1 MATVESYTLRD
12 ILRLLFSY
20 KVFFIVLPIPL
31 VIGAYVSS
39 ELKTPMYESS
49 VRMFIK
55 AEKKT
60 ESEFYRGLPSR
71 SIVSDHAELVISNT
85 VLGRVVDA
93 LKLYMIPP
101 DDEKISAS
109 PLKRAMIEFRQG
121 GVELQNDERK
131 MRNFALQRLGSR
143 IRVSPVKDSN
153 IFIITVKDYDPRS
166 VIRIANSV
174 SRSYVI
180 FDLEQQIEETKLKYG
195 EKNPAVLQLKDY
207 INDFKKTLGGELLP
221 DLKAIGPASVKIIA
235 QAEGANLQKKVPK
248 SMLMM
253 ISFITGIFLAAS
265 VAVISE
271 YASNTFS
278 SPRQA
283 VEHLNL
289 PFLGSIPKGNLKDLL
304 IQRGST
310 NNSKHLKAF
319 QSLSDKLSVLFRDES
334 INTVMV
340 TDSEGSIEAPIITSN
355 IGMLLANNTGR
366 RILIIDADFRQSAVT
381 GILNVKNDMGLADV
395 FEKNIPITNAIINVE
410 PNLYILPSGQT
421 SVNPVIILDSPKI
434 GQIMSKLKDQFDLI
448 LISCPDLRNYT
459 DALILSS
466 LTDAT
471 VIVINEGKVRK
482 QIFDNAIAPLKQRQV
497 NILGI
502 ILSNRKYVI
511 PSLIYKIS

>member
-1 MATVESYTLRD
+1 MQTVESFTLRD
-12 ILRLLFSY
+12 ALRLFFSY
-20 KVFFIVLPIPL
+20 KILFIVLPIPL

-39 ELKTPMYESS
+39 ELKTPMYQAS

-71 SIVSDHAELVISNT
+71 SIVSDHAELVRSNT
-85 VLGRVVDA
+85 VLTRVVDA

-101 DDEKISAS
+101 DEEKKFAS
-109 PLKRAMIEFRQG
+109 PLKRAMIEFWQA
-121 GVELQNDERK
+121 GVKLQNDEREL
-131 MRNFALQRLGSR
+131 RNIALQRLGSR

-153 IFIITVKDYDPRS
+153 IFMITVSDYDPRS
-166 VIRIANSV
+166 ATTIANSV

-180 FDLEQQIEETKLKYG
+180 FDLEQQIEETKLKFG

-207 INDFKKTLGGELLP
+207 IKNFKNTLGGELLP
-221 DLKAIGPASVKIIA
+221 DLEAIGPASVKIIA
-235 QAEGANLQKKVPK
+235 QAEGANLQLKLSKPI
-248 SMLMM
+248 LMM
-253 ISFITGIFLAAS
+253 LSFITGIFLAAS
-265 VAVISE
+265 FAVVIE

-278 SPRQA
+278 SPRQI

-289 PFLGSIPKGNLKDLL
+289 PLLGSIPKGKLENLL
-304 IQRGST
+304 IQRGSR

-319 QSLSDKLSVLFRDES
+319 QSLSDTLSVLIRDES

-340 TDSEGSIEAPIITSN
+340 TDSEGSIEVPIITSN
-355 IGMLLANNTGR
+355 IGTLLANNTGR
-366 RILIIDADFRQSAVT
+366 RILIIDADFRQSVVT
-381 GILNVKNDMGLADV
+381 RILNVKNDTGLADI
-395 FEKNIPITNAIINVE
+395 FEKNIPVTNAIINLE
-410 PNLYILPSGQT
+410 PNLYILPPGET
-421 SVNPVIILDSPKI
+421 SVNPVILLDSPEFGKI
-434 GQIMSKLKDQFDLI
+434 MRNLKDQFDLI

-459 DALILSS
+459 DVQILSS

-471 VIVINEGKVRK
+471 IIVINEGKVRR
-482 QIFDNAIAPLKQRQV
+482 QVFDKALAPLKQRKV

-511 PSLIYKIS
+511 PSLFYKIS